1 MRRRDNNM
9 FSNNEHLLKILLIG
23 NSGVGKSCLLMRY
36 VENNFTTN
44 FFNTIGVDFKMKTV
58 PIGDKDV
65 KLQIWDT
72 AGQERFRT
80 ITCNYYRGAHGV
92 VIVYDITDR
101 DSFESVK
108 NWMIEIEK
116 YAQENVNKLLIGN
129 KCDLTAKRQVAHD
142 EGAELARQL
151 RIDFLETSAK
161 DVTNVEML
169 FRNMAESILNRIT
182 HSADTEG
189 DSNKGDINIK
199 NGRRESTNNSKGCD
213 C

>member
-1 MRRRDNNM
+1 MGNM

-44 FFNTIGVDFKMKTV
+44 FFNTIGVDFKMKT
-58 PIGDKDV
+58 IQMQDKEV

-101 DSFESVK
+101 ESFESVK
-108 NWMIEIEK
+108 NWMVEIEK
-116 YAQENVNKLLIGN
+116 YAQENVNKLIIGN
-129 KCDLTAKRQVAHD
+129 KCDLTSKRQVSYQ

-161 DVTNVEML
+161 EVTNVYTL

-182 HSADTEG
+182 HQAGNESDANEG
-189 DSNKGDINIK
+189 AMNIR
-199 NGRRESTNNSKGCD
+199 NGRRESTNTSNGCS